1 MPSLK
6 PEQRFPAL
14 VQPPVGKPSTKNP
27 NNNKPPNN
35 QLPKQKWWE
44 EDFDKR
50 SYDDVIS
57 TPKYDP
63 LEGVDPDF
71 IWDGTKK
78 EKSPDDKYD
87 FTRGVNPDF
96 IWDGTKQKKSPDDKY
111 DFTRGVNPDF
121 IWDGTK
127 KEKSPND
134 KYDFPG
140 VSYKKWDG
148 TKQKKNTDDDKY
160 IFPRTVDPGVRFV
173 GTKPNNRKVGRKP
186 RLPIKI
192 QPEGYKPPVWKKPK
206 NVDDGK
212 YDPNWDQ
219 PRFQEEVTLTTVD
232 EDGFYTMDEEFS
244 PPRFPAGKARGRPIK
259 NNLEPEWD
267 DEEFYGQGKKKEGTS
282 FGRQPQEIEWW

>member
-1 MPSLK
+1 MLRIGCASGVLFVIMLGTYNFISAPETNVNQKYPPRFPMPSLK

-14 VQPPVGKPSTKNP
+14 VQPPKPSTKNP
-27 NNNKPPNN
+27 NNKPPNN

-63 LEGVDPDF
+63 LEGV
-71 IWDGTKK
+71 
-78 EKSPDDKYD
+78 
-87 FTRGVNPDF
+87 
-96 IWDGTKQKKSPDDKY
+96 
-111 DFTRGVNPDF
+111 NPDF

-127 KEKSPND
+127 KEKNA
-134 KYDFPG
+134 
-140 VSYKKWDG
+140 
-148 TKQKKNTDDDKY
+148 DDKY

-173 GTKPNNRKVGRKP
+173 GTKPNRKVGRRP

-192 QPEGYKPPVWKKPK
+192 QPEGFQPPVWKKPK
-206 NVDDGK
+206 NVDNGK
-212 YDPNWDQ
+212 YDPNWDK

-232 EDGFYTMDEEFS
+232 EDDFYTMDEEFS

-267 DEEFYGQGKKKEGTS
+267 EEEFYGQGKKKEGAS